1 MNCGVGFAMFL
12 IASFASIVLGLLLT
26 VTAVFLILLILVQR
40 GRGGGLTGAL
50 GGMGGQSAFGAKAG
64 DVFTRITIGTAAV
77 WIVLCVA
84 AVKILG
90 TSSDRLDLGP
100 VNPAEGGSRAAAVS
114 GAAPEEP
121 DGPPASGP
129 AAPAPDLGTGQP
141 PVTDAESSNPQ

>member
-1 MNCGVGFAMFL
+1 MFL

-77 WIVLCVA
+77 WIVLCVS

-90 TSSDRLDLGP
+90 TSSDRLNLGP
-100 VNPAEGGSRAAAVS
+100 VNPAEDASPAAAVS
-114 GAAPEEP
+114 GPVPEEKP
-121 DGPPASGP
+121 EGPPASGP
-129 AAPAPDLGTGQP
+129 AAPAPDPGAGQLP
-141 PVTDAESSNPQ
+141 ATDADSSNPQ